1 MQEGRKHLKK
11 YANNISAISPGAPR
25 VVCVCFCAIEKEM
38 NGRQKKLN
46 HLQQLG
52 LCRGS
57 GSGSGS
63 QLWIGSDGLG
73 GILSAAPWGGVCAIY
88 AASHL

>member
-11 YANNISAISPGAPR
+11 YANNISAISR
-25 VVCVCFCAIEKEM
+25 RSVSVCFCAIEKEM

-52 LCRGS
+52 L
-57 GSGSGS
+57 
-63 QLWIGSDGLG
+63 LWLPTQWMGLNG
-73 GILSAAPWGGVCAIY
+73 
-88 AASHL
+88 